1 MRRLGGLCGRLLGR
15 VANPV
20 YVPRRDDELQ
30 LPDGS
35 SIARD
40 LRWHGTLRDGFGSV
54 SLGPLSAV
62 QTSRLSAGPCG
73 EHDKVQV
80 VQIPQV
86 DVNDVPLFRTV
97 LIADHEK
104 GSREDLAWSLRV
116 HGYRVLD
123 AGTTLEAL
131 TVLSLNHVDLLVLG
145 IGPRF
150 DGRTAIDALSGDP
163 RYATLPILVITSR
176 PELVSNVR
184 VLKPPIAHGVFAAT
198 VSSMIGPARTRP
210 LTPIPGELLIQTLL
224 DGAGDDDVG
233 GPDRDS

>member
-1 MRRLGGLCGRLLGR
+1 L
-15 VANPV
+15 N
-20 YVPRRDDELQ
+20 
-30 LPDGS
+30 
-35 SIARD
+35 
-40 LRWHGTLRDGFGSV
+40 
-54 SLGPLSAV
+54 
-62 QTSRLSAGPCG
+62 
-73 EHDKVQV
+73 
-80 VQIPQV
+80 V
-86 DVNDVPLFRTV
+86 DHVPLFRTV
-97 LIADHEK
+97 LIADHDK

-131 TVLSLNHVDLLVLG
+131 TVLSLNHVDLLVVG

>member
-1 MRRLGGLCGRLLGR
+1 VRRLGHVCGRLHGR
-15 VANPV
+15 VTNAV
-20 YVPRRDDELQ
+20 HVPRRDDELQ
-30 LPDGS
+30 LPVGS

-40 LRWHGTLRDGFGSV
+40 LRWHGTLRDCFGSL
-54 SLGPLSAV
+54 SLGAPGEI
-62 QTSRLSAGPCG
+62 QTSRLSVGPCG
-73 EHDKVQV
+73 EHPRRQV

-86 DVNDVPLFRTV
+86 EVDHAPLFRTV
-97 LIADHEK
+97 LIADHDK

-131 TVLSLNHVDLLVLG
+131 TVLSLNNVDLLVVG

-210 LTPIPGELLIQTLL
+210 LTPIPGEVLIQTLL

-233 GPDRDS
+233 GPDRGS